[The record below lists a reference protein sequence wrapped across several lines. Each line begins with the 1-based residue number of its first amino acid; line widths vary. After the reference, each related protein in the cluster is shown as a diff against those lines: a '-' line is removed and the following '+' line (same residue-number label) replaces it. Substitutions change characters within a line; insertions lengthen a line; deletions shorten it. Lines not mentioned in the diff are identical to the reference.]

1 MFVNVALNIPSEKK
15 FTYAVPENLRQKIAV
30 GKRVFVP
37 FGNKKRTGFI
47 VEIKSS
53 CDLRDVK
60 PVMEVL
66 DDEPLFDA
74 GDLAFY
80 QWTANYFMYPLGR
93 ALAEIIPAGAEKK
106 DFFWVT
112 PLPAKPEVKLP
123 PAQEKLFAFLEQY
136 PQGIALGSISKASG
150 SKNIAPLIR
159 KLEAAGLV
167 QIEKKQSRQLSPAR
181 ETVIRLDESRTAIV
195 KLTDKQ
201 RTLIDFLRR
210 SGEIPLKALTEKTN
224 ISGDVIKRLRDKGA
238 LIFAEREKTRSS
250 SLAPAVRGIQNRI
263 TLNQRQDRILREI
276 QSHLGKNIFTPILL
290 HGVTG
295 SGKTEIYLCAIEDVL
310 KNGGT
315 AIYLVPEI
323 ALTPQLISRVAGR
336 FDADI
341 IAVLHSGIAESV
353 RYDQWR
359 QIKRG
364 LLRLVVGTRSALFA
378 PLPDLKL
385 IIVDEEHDASY
396 KQDERLC
403 YNARDLA
410 VVKAQRASAVVIMG
424 SATPGVRT
432 YYNAQTQKYHHLELP
447 QRVDNRPMPL
457 VEIIDLKAQQEKTGK
472 VPIVSEPLMEGIRQ
486 TLANKEQVLLFLNK
500 RGHDTFLVCASC
512 GYNFRCPNCAV
523 SLKSHPA
530 EGALKCHYC
539 DYTLKAMPLCPS
551 CQNSRILNYG
561 VGTQKL
567 EKEIQKLFPE
577 ARVQRMD
584 SDTTSRKGTQEKI
597 LQALEQRKI
606 DILIGTQMITKGHD
620 FPSITLV
627 GVVSADTSLNMPDFR
642 AAEKTFQLLT
652 QVAGRSGRGDSPGRV
667 IIQTFN
673 PEHYALRHAQT
684 HDYPAFYREE
694 IEFRKALRYPPFGRI
709 INLRLSAVKKEA
721 LTQQAELLGK
731 VARKLSARKAGKVE
745 IIGPAEAPLS
755 KIRGRF
761 RWQMLIKGGD
771 IALLHEIAR
780 EVIRKNQDACV
791 KITADVDAEN
801 FM

>member
-1 MFVNVALNIPSEKK
+1 MFVNVALNIPSEKN
-15 FTYAVPENLRQKIAV
+15 FTYAVPEALQQDIAI

-37 FGNKKRTGFI
+37 FGNKKRSGFI
-47 VEIKSS
+47 VEIKPS

-60 PVMEVL
+60 PIMEIL

-74 GDLAFY
+74 GDLVFY
-80 QWTANYFMYPLGR
+80 QWTADYFLYPLGK
-93 ALAEIIPAGAEKK
+93 ALFEMIPAGAEKK
-106 DFFWVT
+106 DFFWVH
-112 PLPAKPEVKLP
+112 PLPVKPEAKLP

-136 PQGIALGSISKASG
+136 PQGIALGSIAKSSKV
-150 SKNIAPLIR
+150 KNVSSLIR
-159 KLEAAGLV
+159 KLQAAGLA
-167 QIEKKQSRQLSPAR
+167 QIERKQSRQLAPAK
-181 ETVIRLDESRTAIV
+181 ETVIRLDEGGIADV

-201 RTLIDFLRR
+201 RALIEFLRR
-210 SGEIPLKALTEKTN
+210 AGEMPLKALTEKSN
-224 ISGDVIKRLRDKGA
+224 ISVEVIKRLRDKGA
-238 LIFAEREKTRSS
+238 LIFTEREKTRSFS
-250 SLAPAVRGIQNRI
+250 PAFAFRTAQNRI
-263 TLNQRQDRILREI
+263 ALNSPQERIFREI

-315 AIYLVPEI
+315 AMYLVPEI

-364 LLRLVVGTRSALFA
+364 AIRLVVGTRSALFA
-378 PLPDLKL
+378 PLPDLRL

-410 VVKAQRASAVVIMG
+410 VVKARMANAVVIAG

-432 YYNAQTQKYHHLELP
+432 YYNAQTNKYRYLELP
-447 QRVDNRPMPL
+447 RRVDDRPMPE
-457 VEIIDLKAQQEKTGK
+457 VEIVDLKAQQEKTGK
-472 VPIVSEPLMEGIRQ
+472 VPIVSETLREGIRQ
-486 TLANKEQVLLFLNK
+486 TLANKDQVLLFLNK
-500 RGHDTFLVCASC
+500 RGHDTFLVCAAC

-567 EKEIQKLFPE
+567 EKEIQTLFPE

-584 SDTTSRKGTQEKI
+584 SDTTSRRGAQEKI

-652 QVAGRSGRGDSPGRV
+652 QVAGRSGRGDSPGKV

-673 PEHYALRHAQT
+673 PEHYALRHART
-684 HDYPAFYREE
+684 HDYKSFYREE
-694 IEFRKALRYPPFGRI
+694 IQFREALRYPPFGRI
-709 INLRLSAVKKEA
+709 INLRLSSVNQEA
-721 LTQQAELLGK
+721 LTHQAKQLGQF
-731 VARKLSARKAGKVE
+731 ARKLSERQKGRVE

-761 RWQMLIKGGD
+761 RWQMLIKGSD
-771 IALLHEIAR
+771 TALLHEIAR
-780 EVIRKNQDACV
+780 EVIRKNQDARV